1 MPGLSPE
8 RRFLYVSPRIGEIIM
23 PYELWHSAKQP
34 QPSAQAFTFDGWS
47 HEPLTLD
54 KAADLQRPRIRPEPV
69 TPDRKAARSTV

>member
-1 MPGLSPE
+1 
-8 RRFLYVSPRIGEIIM
+8 M

-54 KAADLQRPRIRPEPV
+54 KAADLQRPRTRTEPM
-69 TPDRKAARSTV
+69 TPDRKAAQSIV